1 MTGAVDS
8 SLARAMEAQ
17 SQAIEAQ
24 SQALATQAR
33 LLQQICDLLDAQDS
47 HWGVLE
53 RTVSSNVTSIDPD
66 EVLDNHCVGEPIA
79 TFASAA
85 DATFSSTA
93 GVECGTIHSY
103 AATNTEIT
111 DNWGS
116 DFDRGEDLFEP
127 NRLRQHAML
136 DAVTADALEE
146 FSSLSDTKTT
156 ISNRGPNFPKL
167 VIADLVVDHL
177 FTASIKGTPPKCLVK
192 CLNVFSS
199 SDGHHTRDDG
209 PVFDTLGND
218 DLDGRHHLLGRRK
231 QTAVAGDIDVRPDP
245 AERAAS
251 VTLEPGVEA
260 ADAEDVEEP
269 HPNVTVLHDVYEDTC
284 GVHLVLELCSCGELF
299 DRIKHLAS
307 DLHVPSIPPIST
319 AALSVPEAA
328 ELELYGITD
337 DLPEF
342 VKSMTISTVGRH
354 DLSSE
359 ELDNLQIH
367 FARIGA
373 DGENATLA
381 KFEQVLKA
389 MKLEALGPLAPRV
402 FDLFDNNRDGTVD
415 MRDVLC
421 GLSSLRNFHGD
432 GALQLCSQMYNVDR
446 FGCINKDELA
456 SMLRALLEKY
466 LPGEIAEHGKL
477 DQVFDDMLTKGDV
490 APGVFVQIAVLD
502 DHLVDVLLDAAVPG
516 WNIVQREGISIFHH
530 ACSGTHNQK
539 ALCSEM
545 FSQVT
550 EEEPR
555 LWELNVETDAYT
567 MDFLNEHWKIYECNF
582 LKSWN
587 LGTLTTLCWKSPWPP
602 PNSLQSLHAG
612 VGLGSIACL
621 WGFRGLNFY
630 GSTLHGLVSAK
641 AYETTIHGAS
651 DETNIGIIRV
661 VFRDERIM
669 VCQIV
674 VRMKES
680 VPPSVI
686 TMNTIVGGLCRA
698 GRVCDALE
706 FLLEKRIVWP
716 EAKGNT
722 VTYSPLK
729 LRDTQ
734 DVQLFQFID
743 GGAPFDFSKT
753 PEEAARVGQP
763 WPSPIQFE
771 RQDIRSPIDMFRSL
785 MNEKAKGDES
795 ELDDIHVA
803 VREGTCSRVT
813 RVAATRPEPL
823 PRPCLEAEQHMPDR
837 PSHVTSSTM
846 KRTTLSVA
854 WGQAAT

>member
-1 MTGAVDS
+1 
-8 SLARAMEAQ
+8 
-17 SQAIEAQ
+17 
-24 SQALATQAR
+24 
-33 LLQQICDLLDAQDS
+33 
-47 HWGVLE
+47 VLE
-53 RTVSSNVTSIDPD
+53 RTVSSNATSIDPD

-116 DFDRGEDLFEP
+116 DFNEGEDLFEP

-136 DAVTADALEE
+136 DAVTADVLED
-146 FSSLSDTKTT
+146 SSLSDTKTM
-156 ISNRGPNFPKL
+156 IGNRGPNFPNL
-167 VIADLVVDHL
+167 VIADL

-199 SDGHHTRDDG
+199 SDGHHARDDG

-218 DLDGRHHLLGRRK
+218 DMDGRHHLLGRRK
-231 QTAVAGDIDVRPDP
+231 QTAVAGDVDVRPGP
-245 AERAAS
+245 AERAAG
-251 VTLEPGVEA
+251 VALEPGVEAADAEDVEEPGVEA

-269 HPNVTVLHDVYEDTC
+269 HPNVTALHDVYEDAC
-284 GVHLVLELCSCGELF
+284 GVHPVLELCSCGELF

-307 DLHVPSIPPIST
+307 DLHVPSIPPIPT
-319 AALSVPEAA
+319 AALSVPKAA

-337 DLPEF
+337 DLREF

-354 DLSSE
+354 DLSSK
-359 ELDNLQIH
+359 ELDNLRIH
-367 FARIGA
+367 FARICTN
-373 DGENATLA
+373 GENATLA

-389 MKLEALGPLAPRV
+389 MKLEALSPLAPRV
-402 FDLFDNNRDGTVD
+402 FDLFDNNRDDTVD
-415 MRDVLC
+415 VRDVLC

-432 GALQLCSQMYNVDR
+432 EALQLCSQMYNVDR
-446 FGCINKDELA
+446 FGCISKDELA

-466 LPGEIAEHGKL
+466 LPGEMTEHGKL
-477 DQVFDDMLTKGDV
+477 DQVFDEMLTKGDV
-490 APGVFVQIAVLD
+490 APGVFVQVAVLD

-530 ACSGTHNQK
+530 ACFLIINSGTHNQK

-550 EEEPR
+550 TEEPR
-555 LWELNVETDAYT
+555 LWELNVETDVYT
-567 MDFLNEHWKIYECNF
+567 MDFLNEHWKNYESNF

-587 LGTLTTLCWKSPWPP
+587 LGILTTLCWKSPWPP

-630 GSTLHGLVSAK
+630 GSTLHGLGSAK
-641 AYETTIHGAS
+641 ASETTIHGAS

-661 VFRDERIM
+661 VFGDERIM

-674 VRMKES
+674 VRMKEG

-686 TMNTIVGGLCRA
+686 TEREMC
-698 GRVCDALE
+698 
-706 FLLEKRIVWP
+706 
-716 EAKGNT
+716 
-722 VTYSPLK
+722 
-729 LRDTQ
+729 
-734 DVQLFQFID
+734 
-743 GGAPFDFSKT
+743 
-753 PEEAARVGQP
+753 P
-763 WPSPIQFE
+763 WAISMYF
-771 RQDIRSPIDMFRSL
+771 
-785 MNEKAKGDES
+785 GD
-795 ELDDIHVA
+795 
-803 VREGTCSRVT
+803 
-813 RVAATRPEPL
+813 
-823 PRPCLEAEQHMPDR
+823 
-837 PSHVTSSTM
+837 
-846 KRTTLSVA
+846 
-854 WGQAAT
+854 